1 MTDFNKDDVVNW
13 LRGLMLHGVKL
24 GLNNIEELL
33 DRVGNPQ
40 KSFKAVHVAGSDGKG
55 TTCAAIASILRES
68 GISVGLYTSP
78 HITNFNERISVNGT
92 NISDNELL
100 VLAHE
105 VMIVA
110 EFMKEDGFQ
119 CTFFEVTTAMAFLY
133 FQRKHVEYAVVEVGM
148 GGRFDAT
155 NVITPEVSV
164 ITNISREHTQYLG
177 NTLRE
182 IAFEK
187 AGIIKHNV
195 PVVTC
200 NSGDALSV
208 ITEAASERQSDLIV
222 ADGPELLSFDGE
234 GSRFRYCDEEFEIRV
249 PGSYQC
255 KNAAMAV
262 EAVRMLPEAERIE
275 PHIHDGLRN
284 VVWHARMEKIDG
296 LPLII
301 DVSHTTAGMKVLMHD
316 VQQIYGKV
324 TTVFGVLSDKD
335 LCGMAKCVCQMSR
348 KVIVAAP
355 ESDRAMDIHE
365 LVRGASVV
373 CEDLESADSV
383 EQAIDRAM
391 EVRGDGMV
399 LVTGSFRM
407 AEAAYKWLRKTYA
420 GY

>member
-1 MTDFNKDDVVNW
+1 MTDFCKDDVVKW
-13 LRGLMLHGVKL
+13 LQGLMLHGIKL
-24 GLNNIEELL
+24 GLNNITELL
-33 DRVGNPQ
+33 DRIGNPQ
-40 KSFKAVHVAGSDGKG
+40 RSFKTVHVAGSDGKG
-55 TTCAAIASILRES
+55 STCASIASILRES
-68 GISVGLYTSP
+68 GISTGLYTSP
-78 HITNFNERISVNGT
+78 HITDFNERISVDGVD
-92 NISDNELL
+92 ISDKDLL
-100 VLAHE
+100 LLAHE
-105 VMIVA
+105 IMIVA
-110 EFMKEDGFQ
+110 ECMKDDGFE

-133 FQRKHVEYAVVEVGM
+133 FQRKKVTYAVVEVGM

-155 NVITPEVSV
+155 NVLRPEVSV

-187 AGIIKHNV
+187 AGIIKNDT

-200 NSGDALSV
+200 NSGDALKV
-208 ITEAASERQSDLIV
+208 ITQIASERH
-222 ADGPELLSFDGE
+222 ADITVTDEPELVSFDGK
-234 GSRFRYCDEEFEIRV
+234 GSVFRYGGEEFETSI

-255 KNAAMAV
+255 KNAVLAI
-262 EAVRMLPEAERIE
+262 EAVRLLPEAETIE
-275 PHIHDGLRN
+275 PHIHDGLKN

-301 DVSHTTAGMKVLMHD
+301 DVTHTTAGMKVLRD
-316 VQQIYGKV
+316 DIGRIYGKV
-324 TTVFGVLSDKD
+324 TTVFGILSDKD
-335 LCGMAKCVCQMSR
+335 LCGMSKCVCQMSD

-365 LVRGASVV
+365 MVRGASLI
-373 CEDLESADSV
+373 CEDLESSDSV
-383 EQAIDRAM
+383 EHAIERAM

-407 AEAAYKWLRKTYA
+407 AEAAYKWLRKTSA